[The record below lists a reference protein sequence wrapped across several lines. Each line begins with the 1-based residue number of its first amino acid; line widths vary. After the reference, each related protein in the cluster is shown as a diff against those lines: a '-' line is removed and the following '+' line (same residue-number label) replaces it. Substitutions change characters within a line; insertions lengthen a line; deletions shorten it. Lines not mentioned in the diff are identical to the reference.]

1 MYNRINTEKLQFL
14 VDVLCSLFGEGLYCD
29 RCHRKCY
36 GCVPCVLTVVQTA
49 PVVGGVDSNNGR
61 RDTGRVS
68 TAGLQLKTCSV
79 SPLSHETCPCLKM
92 NAHCV
97 DPESFLHISE
107 VN

>member
-1 MYNRINTEKLQFL
+1 MT
-14 VDVLCSLFGEGLYCD
+14 VDVSCSLFDEGLYCG
-29 RCHRKCY
+29 RCHRKCC

-49 PVVGGVDSNNGR
+49 PVVGGVDSKNGR

-79 SPLSHETCPCLKM
+79 SPLSHETYLCLKM

-97 DPESFLHISE
+97 DSESGLHISE